1 MWGIST
7 LYNFAVILLA
17 FEDCPL
23 SLGICIILST
33 PKPRFRQTIDQNRS
47 LVWRRVG
54 LHQQFGWQKGWVR
67 VLRFQTSGLGHC
79 HRELD
84 PCLSCLTSVTDNCWL
99 KLNPQLFYRRWKAR
113 REAKKQKAAVLIQSG
128 VRGLIERRNYL
139 RQRRLIIYLQ
149 AVVRAQRCYKKYH
162 QVKNVTLFI
171 QRRVRENMVAKNVRR
186 EFLEM
191 KRAVVSLQSGYRGW
205 KSRYLVCRLKAVLL
219 IQRWFRAKMV
229 ARMARAEY
237 QRIKNATLL
246 IQASYRGYCGRI
258 MARKIRAVRISLSLD
273 LSTFG
278 AQNQSWVTCGFF
290 LS

>member
-1 MWGIST
+1 M
-7 LYNFAVILLA
+7 
-17 FEDCPL
+17 
-23 SLGICIILST
+23 
-33 PKPRFRQTIDQNRS
+33 
-47 LVWRRVG
+47 
-54 LHQQFGWQKGWVR
+54 
-67 VLRFQTSGLGHC
+67 
-79 HRELD
+79 
-84 PCLSCLTSVTDNCWL
+84 
-99 KLNPQLFYRRWKAR
+99 
-113 REAKKQKAAVLIQSG
+113 IQSG

-139 RQRRLIIYLQ
+139 RQRQLIIYLQ

-171 QRRVRENMVAKNVRR
+171 QRRVRENMVAKNARR
-186 EFLEM
+186 EFLET

-246 IQASYRGYCGRI
+246 IQAAYRGYCGRM

-278 AQNQSWVTCGFF
+278 AQNKS
-290 LS
+290 